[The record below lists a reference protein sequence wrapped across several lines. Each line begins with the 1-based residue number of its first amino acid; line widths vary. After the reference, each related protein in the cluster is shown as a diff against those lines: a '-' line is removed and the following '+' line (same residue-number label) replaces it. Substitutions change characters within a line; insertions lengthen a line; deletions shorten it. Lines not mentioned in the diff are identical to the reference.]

1 MVADG
6 REDEENNERNLRK
19 GRSATPRDVINGA

>member
-1 MVADG
+1 MVVDG

-19 GRSATPRDVINGA
+19 DRIATPRDVINGA